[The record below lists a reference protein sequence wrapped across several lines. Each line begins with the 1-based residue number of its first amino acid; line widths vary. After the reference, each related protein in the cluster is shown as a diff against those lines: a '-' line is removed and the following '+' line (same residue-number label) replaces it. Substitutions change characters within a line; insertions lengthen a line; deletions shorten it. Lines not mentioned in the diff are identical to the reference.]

1 MGEHAIP
8 QAWEEHHHEGIVHT
22 HVHYHVTHNYN
33 DLTTGFDHLSSSH
46 AHEHDHGELT
56 HAHHPHID
64 FEREHHGEAHV
75 HDHEAPVKLE
85 TLQTKTVKQPSATT
99 VRGAKRKAPAARD
112 TA

>member
-1 MGEHAIP
+1 MGEHSIP
-8 QAWEEHHHEGIVHT
+8 QARGEHHHEGIVHT
-22 HVHYHVTHNYN
+22 HDHYHVTPNYN

-56 HAHHPHID
+56 QTRHPHID
-64 FEREHHGEAHV
+64 FEREHRGEAHV

-85 TLQTKTVKQPSATT
+85 TLEAKTVEQPSATT
-99 VRGAKRKAPAARD
+99 MRGGKRKTPASRT

>member
-1 MGEHAIP
+1 MGEHTIP
-8 QAWEEHHHEGIVHT
+8 EAWEEHHHDAIVHT
-22 HVHYHVTHNYN
+22 HEHYHVTHNYN

-56 HAHHPHID
+56 HTHHPHID
-64 FEREHHGEAHV
+64 FEGEHHGEAHV

-85 TLQTKTVKQPSATT
+85 TLQAKTVKQPSATT
-99 VRGAKRKAPAARD
+99 VRGSKRKAPASRD